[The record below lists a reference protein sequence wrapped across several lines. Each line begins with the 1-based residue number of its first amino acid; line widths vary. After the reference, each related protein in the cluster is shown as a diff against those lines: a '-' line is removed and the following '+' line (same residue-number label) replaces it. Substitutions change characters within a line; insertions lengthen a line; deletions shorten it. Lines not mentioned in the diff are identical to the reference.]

1 MPLSDVEIW
10 AEIGAGYLEIDPLP
24 IPDRVVSSSI
34 DLLLHTEILVLPN
47 PEDVRGIT
55 VDPGAVQVTQLLES
69 RGRKE
74 DLSSKPYELI
84 PGEFV
89 IAKRHEEVEQP
100 AHLAARVEGK
110 SSLGRLG
117 LSVHVTAPTIHAG
130 YKDRLTLEM
139 INAGPFALKLT
150 RNLKICQL
158 IVELLGIPSR
168 TLYKGRFLG
177 QT

>member
-10 AEIGAGYLEIDPLP
+10 AEIGAGYLKIDPIP
-24 IPDRVVSSSI
+24 SPDRVVASSI

-47 PEDVRGIT
+47 PEDVRGIS
-55 VDPGAVQVTQLLES
+55 VDPALVQVTQLLES
-69 RGRKE
+69 RGHKE

-89 IAKRHEEVEQP
+89 IAKTYEEIELP
-100 AHLAARVEGK
+100 AHLAARVEGR

-117 LSVHVTAPTIHAG
+117 
-130 YKDRLTLEM
+130 
-139 INAGPFALKLT
+139 
-150 RNLKICQL
+150 
-158 IVELLGIPSR
+158 IPSR
-168 TLYKGRFLG
+168 FLYKGRFLG